1 MTNRI
6 GRFAE
11 AAQRLLNPERKNACA
26 EGPASA
32 SHARMARLWVPQVPR
47 VLMPTR
53 MCQGWHVRR
62 RACRDA
68 CAHVHCSQ
76 TSHSARRVQ
85 RFCCS
90 LRLALLQ
97 LDLDTHNVV
106 LADLHGE
113 PRRPA
118 DGSRRLLDRR
128 RHECRRSGQAAEEE
142 EEDGPHSKR
151 GRGSYAR
158 SSDLERCVVRKEK
171 KRNDGQNPNSNL
183 SFGTPYRRLF
193 SAFICTQSS
202 HVRHTAVLLAPP
214 EGVPREHQR
223 QARRRTPC
231 LAHAATA
238 GTR

>member
-1 MTNRI
+1 M
-6 GRFAE
+6 
-11 AAQRLLNPERKNACA
+11 
-26 EGPASA
+26 
-32 SHARMARLWVPQVPR
+32 PR

-151 GRGSYAR
+151 GRGR
-158 SSDLERCVVRKEK
+158 ISSVVLCGKK
-171 KRNDGQNPNSNL
+171 KRGTMGRIPIRTSVLGRHIGDCFRR
-183 SFGTPYRRLF
+183 SF
-193 SAFICTQSS
+193 CTQSS

-238 GTR
+238 GKR

>member
-1 MTNRI
+1 M
-6 GRFAE
+6 
-11 AAQRLLNPERKNACA
+11 
-26 EGPASA
+26 
-32 SHARMARLWVPQVPR
+32 PR

-62 RACRDA
+62 RACRYA

-151 GRGSYAR
+151 GRGSSEVGSRALCCAERKKEAR
-158 SSDLERCVVRKEK
+158 WAESQFE
-171 KRNDGQNPNSNL
+171 L

-193 SAFICTQSS
+193 SAFILYAIFACATHGSAACATRGRAS
-202 HVRHTAVLLAPP
+202 GAPAA
-214 EGVPREHQR
+214 GTTTNSVPR
-223 QARRRTPC
+223 ARCDGWQTLRAISRSRTLLEPISHLRAIGGGILNSRVCTTLPC
-231 LAHAATA
+231 
-238 GTR
+238 